1 LSPQKTQPFSHFTA
15 DQVQA
20 RCNEIVAQWVDVLS
34 SRLGIRPRRVLPT
47 ESLLDHV
54 PQVIEK
60 ISMHLREGTEPI
72 EVKEVVTSELAA
84 LARLR
89 RKQGYD
95 IGEILREFE
104 ILGRILDDVVT
115 ECVGLYPGDAP
126 PRDVALTAGWLHR
139 SLQVMGTVTAAI
151 YREEELKDRL
161 EAARILRDFADT
173 LMHQL
178 KSPLGAAEGAALL
191 LLNDEISAEPQ
202 ERIRFAAIVE
212 RNLKR
217 ARAVIDDVRALALA
231 ESSFAGIGRSEP
243 MAEVVQAAMEEVKPL
258 ADRIGVGMEVR
269 GEVPDVMVDASR
281 VEVILLNLLGNAVK
295 YADPEKPR
303 RWVRVTVGPLQGDD
317 VRWVSVE
324 DNGLGIPPEQHERVF
339 QRFFRAHPAA
349 AEGTGLGLSI
359 VREAA
364 EQIGGRVEFDSA
376 PGEGSVFRFSV
387 PRPEEEVR
395 DTVTEGDEGSS
406 SSSGGRGKK
415 RADERLRGP
424 GD

>member
-1 LSPQKTQPFSHFTA
+1 VPPEPTQPFPHFAA
-15 DQVQA
+15 DHV
-20 RCNEIVAQWVDVLS
+20 RSRRDEIVGQWVETLS
-34 SRLGIRPRRVLPT
+34 SRLGIRPRNVLPT

-60 ISMHLREGTEPI
+60 ITLHLREGTEPI
-72 EVKEVVTSELAA
+72 EFQEVVTSELAA

-104 ILGRILDDVVT
+104 ILGRILDDEIT
-115 ECVGLYPGDAP
+115 DCVSLYPGDAD

-139 SLQVMGTVTAAI
+139 SLQVMGTVTASI
-151 YREEELKDRL
+151 YREEELNDRM
-161 EAARILRDFADT
+161 AAGRILRDFADT

-231 ESSFAGIGRSEP
+231 ESSFTGIGRSERLS
-243 MAEVVQAAMEEVKPL
+243 EVVADALAEVKPV
-258 ADRIGVGMEVR
+258 ADRANVEIEVR

-281 VEVILLNLLGNAVK
+281 VEVILLNLMGNAVK

-303 RWVRVTVGPLQGDD
+303 RWVRIHIGPLQEDD

-324 DNGLGIPPEQHERVF
+324 DNGLGISPEMHERVF
-339 QRFFRAHPAA
+339 QRFFRAHPTA

-364 EQIGGRVEFDSA
+364 EQIGGCVEFESA
-376 PGEGSVFRFSV
+376 PGEGSVFRFSL

-395 DTVTEGDEGSS
+395 DTVTEGDEEGGDGSD
-406 SSSGGRGKK
+406 G
-415 RADERLRGP
+415 
-424 GD
+424 

>member
-1 LSPQKTQPFSHFTA
+1 VPPEPTPPFPHFAA
-15 DQVQA
+15 DHV
-20 RCNEIVAQWVDVLS
+20 RSRRDEIVREWVETLS
-34 SRLGIRPRRVLPT
+34 ARLGIRPRNVLPT

-60 ISMHLREGTEPI
+60 ITLHLREGTEPI
-72 EVKEVVTSELAA
+72 EFQEVVTTELAA

-104 ILGRILDDVVT
+104 ILGRILDDEIT
-115 ECVGLYPGDAP
+115 DCVSLYPGDAD

-139 SLQVMGTVTAAI
+139 SLQVMGTVTASI
-151 YREEELKDRL
+151 YREEELNDRM
-161 EAARILRDFADT
+161 AAGRILRDFADT

-231 ESSFAGIGRSEP
+231 ESSFTGIGRSERLS
-243 MAEVVQAAMEEVKPL
+243 EVVADALAEVKPV
-258 ADRIGVGMEVR
+258 ADRANVEIEVR

-281 VEVILLNLLGNAVK
+281 VEVILLNLMGNAVK

-303 RWVRVTVGPLQGDD
+303 RWVRIHIGPLQEDD

-324 DNGLGIPPEQHERVF
+324 DNGLGISPEMHERVF
-339 QRFFRAHPAA
+339 QRFFRAHPTA

-364 EQIGGRVEFDSA
+364 AQIGGCVEFESA
-376 PGEGSVFRFSV
+376 PGEGSVFRFSL

-395 DTVTEGDEGSS
+395 DTVTEGDEEGGDGSD
-406 SSSGGRGKK
+406 G
-415 RADERLRGP
+415 
-424 GD
+424 